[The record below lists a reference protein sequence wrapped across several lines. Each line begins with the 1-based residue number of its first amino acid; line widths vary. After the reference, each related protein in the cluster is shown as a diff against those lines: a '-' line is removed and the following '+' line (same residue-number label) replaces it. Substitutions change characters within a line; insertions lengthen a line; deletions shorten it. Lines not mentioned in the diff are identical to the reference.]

1 MLYIIK
7 FCLEMLNVIFFDIFD
22 KNVLDNNGEE
32 KKNSRSRLKKKI
44 IIKQKEK

>member
-1 MLYIIK
+1 MLYVIK
-7 FCLEMLNVIFFDIFD
+7 FCLEMLNAIFFDIFD
-22 KNVLDNNGEE
+22 KNVLDNNGER